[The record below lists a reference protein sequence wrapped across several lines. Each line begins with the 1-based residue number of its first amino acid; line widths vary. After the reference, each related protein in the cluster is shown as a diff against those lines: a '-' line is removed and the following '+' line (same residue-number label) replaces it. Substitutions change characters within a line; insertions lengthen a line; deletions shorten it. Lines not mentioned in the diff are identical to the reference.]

1 MPGDVNPVEM
11 KKCKAPTLVM
21 AAEKDCLF
29 PADLVI
35 PQAESIIPNCTVY
48 LLEGRGHMS
57 YLTSDEQEMII
68 EFLRR

>member
-1 MPGDVNPVEM
+1 MPGDVNPVDM

-35 PQAESIIPNCTVY
+35 PQAES
-48 LLEGRGHMS
+48 
-57 YLTSDEQEMII
+57 D
-68 EFLRR
+68 